1 MKNEWGM
8 APRSIGVAQLFII
21 HYSLF
26 IIHYSLLIINYS
38 FTPSFSRMSRKL
50 RLR

>member
-1 MKNEWGM
+1 MNGEWLRV
-8 APRSIGVAQLFII
+8 PSAQPN
-21 HYSLF
+21 YSLF
-26 IIHYSLLIINYS
+26 IIHYS